1 MNQNLWLLSTL
12 PLPLATHAPLWS
24 RSSPQASKQRAPVLR
39 RIIDAT
45 QNAISRSSFNRQS
58 MDVPLPFYDQ
68 PEAVT
73 WLKKGSV
80 KEKTSRRGDTVKLT
94 YRIVVD
100 GEEAVNSS
108 MSLRVGQPGPIREL
122 TWALENI
129 PPGSRLCLELTD
141 SNTRKLL
148 PYPLESH
155 VTLDVEVISIN

>member
-12 PLPLATHAPLWS
+12 PLPLATHAPLVVS
-24 RSSPQASKQRAPVLR
+24 FFATSEQA
-39 RIIDAT
+39 T
-45 QNAISRSSFNRQS
+45 SSFNRQS